1 MTQEASME
9 HYDVVVVGAGLAGLV
24 AGATAAGKG
33 VSTLI
38 LDGHPPGGR
47 ASTDVK
53 GRYRFNRGA
62 HGQFQGGENTAVL
75 GRLGVSVPGAP
86 APFELARG
94 QVGDRVDFLPSNMRT
109 MLRTTLIG
117 ARGKLAMGR
126 LMAGAKRWQP
136 ERVAGLTI
144 GEWLDGFHLP
154 DDARALMRMLVRTA
168 TYVHDHEHVS
178 ADVAVAQMRL
188 AMAHGAHY
196 VHGGWA
202 TMVDGLVTA
211 ARRNGAEVRTG
222 PSVTSVGASG
232 AGVAVVADGQEISA
246 GAVVLAA
253 GTPEAT
259 AVVLDR
265 RPEAWAGL
273 GPQVEVSCLDLGLRA
288 RPAKPVLYG
297 IDQPFYLADHAT
309 RAEGLCPDGGG
320 LVHVLRYLA
329 PGEEIPVD
337 TLRESMEEHARN
349 AGIDPAMI
357 EERRFLHRMTVVGA
371 APTPATGGLAGR
383 PGVDSTGVPGVYVA
397 GDWVGPRGWLSDC
410 TMASG
415 EAAGIAAAQEAA
427 DRAGNRAGVT
437 SIGPDGEGP
446 KGRAQRA
453 GA

>member
-1 MTQEASME
+1 MTDSDHVDQAWRQHRQRLLDIAYRMLGSVSDAEDVVQEAYTRLMRS
-9 HYDVVVVGAGLAGLV
+9 DINSIDDLRGW
-24 AGATAAGKG
+24 
-33 VSTLI
+33 LI
-38 LDGHPPGGR
+38 
-47 ASTDVK
+47 TV
-53 GRYRFNRGA
+53 
-62 HGQFQGGENTAVL
+62 T
-75 GRLGVSVPGAP
+75 GRLCLDHLKSADARRRAYVGPWLPEPLV
-86 APFELARG
+86 ELLA
-94 QVGDRVDFLPSNMRT
+94 RVDFLPNNTRT

-117 ARGKLAMGR
+117 ARGKLALGR

-168 TYVHDHEHVS
+168 TYVQDDDHVS
-178 ADVAVAQMRL
+178 ADVAVTQIRL
-188 AMAHGAHY
+188 AMTHGAHY

-202 TMVDGLVTA
+202 TLVDGLVTA

-253 GTPEAT
+253 GTPDAT

-265 RPEAWAGL
+265 RPEAWASL

-297 IDQPFYLADHAT
+297 IDRPFYLADHAT

-337 TLRESMEEHARN
+337 TLRESMEEHARA

-371 APTPATGGLAGR
+371 TPTPATGGLAGR
-383 PGVDSTGVPGVYVA
+383 PGVDSTGVPGVFVA

-410 TMASG
+410 TIASG
-415 EAAGIAAAQEAA
+415 EGAGIAAAQEAA

-437 SIGPDGEGP
+437 SIGPVGDRP
-446 KGRAQRA
+446 MGR
-453 GA
+453 G

>member
-1 MTQEASME
+1 ME

-24 AGATAAGKG
+24 AGATAAGTG

-38 LDGHPPGGR
+38 VDGHPPGGR

-62 HGQFQGGENTAVL
+62 HGQFQGGEATAVL

-94 QVGDRVDFLPSNMRT
+94 RVGDRVDFLPNGLRT

-117 ARGKLAMGR
+117 ARGKLALGR
-126 LMAGAKRWQP
+126 LMAGAKRWKP
-136 ERVAGLTI
+136 EPVAGLTI
-144 GEWLDGFHLP
+144 AEWLDGFHLP
-154 DDARALMRMLVRTA
+154 ADARALMRMLVRTA
-168 TYVHDHEHVS
+168 TYVEDDDHVS
-178 ADVAVAQMRL
+178 ADVAVTQMSL
-188 AMAHGAHY
+188 AMKHGANY

-211 ARRNGAEVRTG
+211 AQRNGAEIRTG

-253 GTPEAT
+253 GTPDAA

-273 GPQVEVSCLDLGLRA
+273 GPQVEVSCLDLGVRA

-309 RAEGLCPDGGG
+309 KAEGLCPDGGG

-329 PGEEIPVD
+329 PGEETPAD
-337 TLRESMEEHARN
+337 TLRESMEQHARH

-371 APTPATGGLAGR
+371 TPTPATGGLAGR
-383 PGVDSTGVPGVYVA
+383 PGIDSTGVPGVYVA
-397 GDWVGPRGWLSDC
+397 GDWIGPRGWLSDC
-410 TMASG
+410 TMSSG
-415 EAAGIAAAQEAA
+415 EAAGVAAAQQAA
-427 DRAGNRAGVT
+427 HRAGNPAGV
-437 SIGPDGEGP
+437 IPNGPVGERPTAAGP
-446 KGRAQRA
+446 AGRLAHD
-453 GA
+453 

>member
-1 MTQEASME
+1 MTDSDHVDQAWRQHRQRLLDIAYRMLGSVSDAEDVVQEAYTRLMRS
-9 HYDVVVVGAGLAGLV
+9 DINSIDDLRGW
-24 AGATAAGKG
+24 
-33 VSTLI
+33 LI
-38 LDGHPPGGR
+38 
-47 ASTDVK
+47 TV
-53 GRYRFNRGA
+53 
-62 HGQFQGGENTAVL
+62 T
-75 GRLGVSVPGAP
+75 GRLCLDHLKSADARRRAYVGPWLPEPLV
-86 APFELARG
+86 ELLA
-94 QVGDRVDFLPSNMRT
+94 RVDFLPNNTRT

-117 ARGKLAMGR
+117 ARGKLALGR

-168 TYVHDHEHVS
+168 TYVQDDDHVS
-178 ADVAVAQMRL
+178 ADVAVTQIRL
-188 AMAHGAHY
+188 AMTDGAHY

-202 TMVDGLVTA
+202 TLVDGLVTA

-253 GTPEAT
+253 GTPDAT

-265 RPEAWAGL
+265 RPEAWASL

-297 IDQPFYLADHAT
+297 IDRPFYLADHAT

-337 TLRESMEEHARN
+337 TLRESMEEHARA

-371 APTPATGGLAGR
+371 TPTPATGGLAGR
-383 PGVDSTGVPGVYVA
+383 PGVDSTGVPGVFVA

-410 TMASG
+410 TIASG
-415 EAAGIAAAQEAA
+415 EGAGIAAAQEAA

-437 SIGPDGEGP
+437 SIGPVGDRP
-446 KGRAQRA
+446 MGR
-453 GA
+453 G